1 MVSEKSSKRAGDDHR
16 QPQQRCLRTQ
26 VDLFTLLIALFTLVI
41 GARWV
46 VQVAYPVYLPA
57 VRRHVEPW
65 RMVLELE
72 AIGGAGASDVWRG
85 PDVLTATVEELQGA
99 LSSGEVTSVQ
109 LVKEYLVSLQEV
121 RCRIS
126 LGRGQDP
133 AAGTG
138 Q

>member
-1 MVSEKSSKRAGDDHR
+1 
-16 QPQQRCLRTQ
+16 
-26 VDLFTLLIALFTLVI
+26 
-41 GARWV
+41 
-46 VQVAYPVYLPA
+46 
-57 VRRHVEPW
+57 
-65 RMVLELE
+65 MVLELE

-99 LSSGEVTSVQ
+99 LTSGEVTSVQ
-109 LVKEYLVSLQEV
+109 LVKEYLVSLQEA